1 MKLKNLGWNGIGAD
15 GAAAIA
21 DMLRHNTSLKEVSLT
36 SNPIGDAGADALTQ
50 ALTVNTTLKDI
61 RLDGVGHRGLDL
73 IACHLPAMSG
83 LTRITIFDLNGLTP
97 QIVDSF
103 IEALERNTEL
113 ESVCLRA
120 YNDPDAERLIEG
132 IMPRVNHQMLLNHGG
147 KRILSEHNVL
157 NGLWPEILAR
167 SSKEPDVLFYFLR
180 ERPGL
185 LIYDPALGM
194 SWKQKLFW
202 LVLVIVCS
210 GLIHLYII

>member
-1 MKLKNLGWNGIGAD
+1 
-15 GAAAIA
+15 
-21 DMLRHNTSLKEVSLT
+21 MLRHNTSLKEVSLT

-147 KRILSEHNVL
+147 KRILSEHNFL
-157 NGLWPEILAR
+157 NGLWPKNSRQIFQGTRCSLLLPSRETRLAHLR
-167 SSKEPDVLFYFLR
+167 SCSRHVL
-180 ERPGL
+180 E
-185 LIYDPALGM
+185 A
-194 SWKQKLFW
+194 KA
-202 LVLVIVCS
+202 VLVGFGYRVLWFDS
-210 GLIHLYII
+210 PLHYLDT